1 MATARAR
8 LVVGWKA
15 TAVTAV
21 EACNVGGGSAGGIWC
36 GIIVDGVTR
45 VGGTSHGYA
54 VIRQDMCFPR
64 FQSTFRTQFLLA
76 AVFLIVT
83 L

>member
-45 VGGTSHGYA
+45 VGGTSHGY
-54 VIRQDMCFPR
+54 VSI
-64 FQSTFRTQFLLA
+64 
-76 AVFLIVT
+76 IK
-83 L
+83 